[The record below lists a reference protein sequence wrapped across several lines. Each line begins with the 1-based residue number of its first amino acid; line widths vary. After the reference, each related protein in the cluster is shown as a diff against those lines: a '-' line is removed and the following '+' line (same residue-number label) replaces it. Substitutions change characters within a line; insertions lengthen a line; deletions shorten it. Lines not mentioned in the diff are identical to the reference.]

1 MAQGLPTGRARPGSD
16 RDHVTTIALRRDRI
30 ELGIFL
36 LVLALLALLAGPASA
51 QSRATVQVAARVVS
65 AEPSRQALALASLPG
80 AEPRRSRLATV
91 RVARETPKAA
101 SRRVISIDF
110 LRN

>member
-1 MAQGLPTGRARPGSD
+1 MARA
-16 RDHVTTIALRRDRI
+16 VRRDRI

-51 QSRATVQVAARVVS
+51 QSRGEVQVAARVVS
-65 AEPSRQALALASLPG
+65 TEPSRQALALVTLPG
-80 AEPRRSRLATV
+80 VQPRRSRLATV
-91 RVARETPKAA
+91 RVAREVPKATN
-101 SRRVISIDF
+101 RRVVSIDF